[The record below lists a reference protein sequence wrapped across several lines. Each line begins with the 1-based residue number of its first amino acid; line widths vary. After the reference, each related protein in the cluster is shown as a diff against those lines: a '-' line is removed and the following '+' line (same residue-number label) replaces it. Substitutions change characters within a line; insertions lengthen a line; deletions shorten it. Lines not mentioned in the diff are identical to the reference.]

1 MIPAVILY
9 LAIQVATQSAPQ
21 HEAAGVTA
29 LKAGHRDVAI
39 EEFKKAAELEPKG
52 ADIHFDLGVAYFEN
66 GDFDLAIISLKKA
79 LALNPELTAAHQP
92 LGYALLTQGYAA
104 EAVKQFEKT
113 KDKGGLG
120 ISQLEVGDLD
130 NAVQNLQAALVA
142 RPKDPDLMYYMARA
156 SGLLSQQLYS
166 LLITTYPDS
175 PRANQA
181 LAENYAALRQ
191 TKDAVEHYQAALR
204 ERPGLPGAEL
214 ALGQVY
220 AGASQWKEA
229 EDAFRAEAKLEP
241 GNAEVAYR
249 LGSALLQDGNSH
261 DALPELERA
270 NRLEPDMP
278 ETLYAL
284 GKAES
289 LEGNYAP
296 AEKAWNRVIELEKTG
311 DLASQAHFGLAGVY
325 RKQGKAA
332 DAAREMKAFEEAR
345 QQPVA
350 QQ

>member
-1 MIPAVILY
+1 
-9 LAIQVATQSAPQ
+9 
-21 HEAAGVTA
+21 
-29 LKAGHRDVAI
+29 
-39 EEFKKAAELEPKG
+39 
-52 ADIHFDLGVAYFEN
+52 
-66 GDFDLAIISLKKA
+66 
-79 LALNPELTAAHQP
+79 
-92 LGYALLTQGYAA
+92 
-104 EAVKQFEKT
+104 
-113 KDKGGLG
+113 
-120 ISQLEVGDLD
+120 
-130 NAVQNLQAALVA
+130 
-142 RPKDPDLMYYMARA
+142 
-156 SGLLSQQLYS
+156 
-166 LLITTYPDS
+166 
-175 PRANQA
+175 
-181 LAENYAALRQ
+181 
-191 TKDAVEHYQAALR
+191 VEHYQAALR